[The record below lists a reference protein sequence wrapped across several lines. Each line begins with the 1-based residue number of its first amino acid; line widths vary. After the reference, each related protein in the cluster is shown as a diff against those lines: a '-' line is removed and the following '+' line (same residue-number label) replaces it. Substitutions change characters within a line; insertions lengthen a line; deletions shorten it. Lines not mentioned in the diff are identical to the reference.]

1 MKPLPAEI
9 VSELMRQQAAMG
21 WPDMVPSFVEL
32 PDASGKDFY
41 HRYQDLTVA
50 LCEQGV
56 EHHSRL
62 ARLILSKGW
71 WRRNIPC
78 LPSPPDVARH
88 ILLARL
94 LRCRYIQLTG
104 KQTSSEDD
112 MPFAHNQW

>member
-9 VSELMRQQAAMG
+9 ISEVMRQQAAMG

-32 PDASGKDFY
+32 PDARWCCYRNVDVG
-41 HRYQDLTVA
+41 Q
-50 LCEQGV
+50 CEQLV

-62 ARLILSKGW
+62 ARLLLEH
-71 WRRNIPC
+71 
-78 LPSPPDVARH
+78 LPQQTIEPARQ

-94 LRCRYIQLTG
+94 FRCRYIQLTG
-104 KQTSSEDD
+104 QQDSTEDD

>member
-9 VSELMRQQAAMG
+9 ISEVMRQQAAMG
-21 WPDMVPSFVEL
+21 WPDMVPSWVEL
-32 PDASGKDFY
+32 PDASGIEKY
-41 HRYQDLTVA
+41 HRYQDLTVG

-56 EHHSRL
+56 EHHSRV

-71 WRRNIPC
+71 WLRWRKEG
-78 LPSPPDVARH
+78 DVARH

-104 KQTSSEDD
+104 KQDSTEDE
-112 MPFAHNQW
+112 MPFPHNQW